1 MAKALNRVDHLIQKV
16 GIGMVQTVESYYQKY
31 LENPNQAN
39 AKQYV
44 LWRLRLHR
52 RLKNDLETLEA
63 INAARNLGLFDENPG
78 KTCWHLD
85 FEG

>member
-1 MAKALNRVDHLIQKV
+1 MTKALDRTDHLIQKV

-31 LENPNQAN
+31 LANPNQAN
-39 AKQYV
+39 AKQYA

-52 RLKNDLETLEA
+52 RLKNDIETLEE
-63 INAARNLGLFDENPG
+63 INTARNLGLFDEKPG

-85 FEG
+85 FGG